1 MNVFCATGNLG
12 RDAETKSVGEHSV
25 TSFSIAVRSGFGK
38 SEKTFW
44 LNCNAWN
51 KDKIAPYLTKGS
63 RVGVTGELSIREYDK
78 KDGSKGYSVE
88 LRVADIDLPPKSH
101 GAPTSTGG
109 GHCEYGS
116 NQDRA
121 NMAVDSVPF

>member
-63 RVGVTGELSIREYDK
+63 RVGVTGELSVREYDK

-88 LRVADIDLPPKSH
+88 LRVADIDLPPKSQ
-101 GAPTSTGG
+101 GEQPSTSTGG
-109 GHCEYGS
+109 GHAKYGEQPV
-116 NQDRA
+116 QD
-121 NMAVDSVPF
+121 VPF